1 MYSTQ
6 TNYLKTFLER
16 IKDDE
21 NISLKKQVFTSWMD
35 FNGVKSIQKRKFII

>member
-6 TNYLKTFLER
+6 TNYLKTFLKH

-21 NISLKKQVFTSWMD
+21 NMSLKKQVFILWMD
-35 FNGVKSIQKRKFII
+35 FNGVKIIQKRKFII

>member
-21 NISLKKQVFTSWMD
+21 NISLKKQVFISWMD